1 LNDRRSAIQLVI
13 GGLLAIG
20 VLGGCNKLKSLGE
33 FEGEITMHTTA
44 AGTSNDMVVQ
54 TKGDKLRFDTK
65 APTGDPMHGVFDP
78 TANKVVVY
86 LDGTKT
92 YMDMDFSKPGA
103 TPNVDGASG
112 SVNKTGKHETVAG
125 YDCENWTVSDPT
137 GKKTELCIAQGIA
150 FFDVG
155 GLKAGPSA
163 SPSALAKEF
172 REKKSFPLR
181 SIEYDAAGKEL
192 SRMEVTKIE
201 KKSIPDASFQVPPGY
216 TKLQLPA
223 SPH

>member
-1 LNDRRSAIQLVI
+1 MRSLSLLVLAT
-13 GGLLAIG
+13 LLA
-20 VLGGCNKLKSLGE
+20 LGGCNKLKSLGE
-33 FEGEITMHTTA
+33 FEGEITMRTTA
-44 AGTSNDMVVQ
+44 AGAASDMVVK
-54 TKGDKLRFDTK
+54 TKGDRLRFDMK
-65 APTGDPMHGVFDP
+65 APNGDPMHGVFDP
-78 TANKVVVY
+78 KANKVTVF

-112 SVNKTGKHETVAG
+112 SVSKTGKHETVAG

-137 GKKTELCIAQGIA
+137 KKRTELCIAQGIA

-155 GLKAGPSA
+155 GLKAGPTA
-163 SPSALAKEF
+163 TPSALAKEF

-181 SIEYDAAGKEL
+181 SIEYDASGKEL

-201 KKSIPDASFQVPPGY
+201 KQSIDDAAFLVPPEY
-216 TKLQLPA
+216 TKFQLPLP
-223 SPH
+223 SLPSHY